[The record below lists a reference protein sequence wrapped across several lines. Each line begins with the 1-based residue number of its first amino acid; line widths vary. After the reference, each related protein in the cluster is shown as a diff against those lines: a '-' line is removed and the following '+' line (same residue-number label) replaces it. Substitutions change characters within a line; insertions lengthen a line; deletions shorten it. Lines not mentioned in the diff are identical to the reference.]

1 MTSKDNYVVP
11 LIMENKTVTKKI
23 LSAAGFH
30 VPGGEEFS
38 SFIEAQEAHLRYA
51 NKAFVETKIN
61 ELRFRNYDF
70 KEGASLEDF
79 TEALRIAFKED
90 TAVLIEEFYLEQNI
104 GSLC

>member
-51 NKAFVETKIN
+51 NKAFVVKPKSTNYGLGITILKK
-61 ELRFRNYDF
+61 ELRW
-70 KEGASLEDF
+70 K
-79 TEALRIAFKED
+79 TLRKRYGLLLKRTQRF
-90 TAVLIEEFYLEQNI
+90 
-104 GSLC
+104 